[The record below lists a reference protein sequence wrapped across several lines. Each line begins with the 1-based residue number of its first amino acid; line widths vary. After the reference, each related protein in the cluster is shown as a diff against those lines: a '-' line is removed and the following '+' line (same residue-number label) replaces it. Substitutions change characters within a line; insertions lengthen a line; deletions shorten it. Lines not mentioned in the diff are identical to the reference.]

1 MTPSPAASAI
11 NHILAA
17 TPLAKERL
25 AKFAGKTAEFKVG
38 PVTVALTV
46 QTTGEVTR
54 AVPQAPRDLEV
65 KMSPFVLP
73 RLAARDEAAMR
84 EVEMKGDT
92 ELAHE
97 IAYLAK
103 NLRWDVEE
111 DLSRVV
117 GDIAAHRLVGGAKA
131 AAEYGR
137 DTADRLA
144 AGAAEYWT
152 EEDPLIA
159 SRVKVGQFGE
169 EVDALRDA
177 IERLEKRIDRLGAP
191 GNK

>member
-1 MTPSPAASAI
+1 
-11 NHILAA
+11 
-17 TPLAKERL
+17 L

-38 PVTVALTV
+38 PITVALTV

-65 KMSPFVLP
+65 WMSPFVLP
-73 RLAARDEAAMR
+73 RLAAGDEAAMR

-131 AAEYGR
+131 AAGYGR

-159 SRVKVGQFGE
+159 SRVKVEMFGD
-169 EVDALRDA
+169 EVDQLRDA
-177 IERLEKRIDRLGAP
+177 IERLGKRIDRLGVP
-191 GNK
+191 GPK

>member
-1 MTPSPAASAI
+1 VIPSPSARAI

-25 AKFAGKTAEFKVG
+25 AKFAGKTAVFRMG

-54 AVPQAPRDLEV
+54 AVPQAQRDLEV
-65 KMSPFVLP
+65 RLSPFLLP
-73 RLAARDEAAMR
+73 RLAANDEAAMR
-84 EVEMKGDT
+84 EVEMAGDS

-111 DLSRVV
+111 DLSGFV
-117 GDIAAHRLVGGAKA
+117 GDIVAHRLVGGAKA
-131 AAEYGR
+131 TAEYGR
-137 DTADRLA
+137 DTVDRLA

-159 SRVKVGQFGE
+159 SRVKLGQFGE
-169 EVDALRDA
+169 EVDQLRDA
-177 IERLEKRIDRLGAP
+177 VERLEKRIDRLVPP
-191 GNK
+191 GDK

>member
-1 MTPSPAASAI
+1 MIPSPAARAI

-25 AKFAGKTAEFKVG
+25 AKFAGKTAEFQVG
-38 PVTVALTV
+38 PVKVALTV

-65 KMSPFVLP
+65 KMSPFLLP
-73 RLAARDEAAMR
+73 RLAARDEAAVR
-84 EVEMKGDT
+84 EVEMVGDA

-117 GDIAAHRLVGGAKA
+117 GDIAAHRMVGGAKA
-131 AAEYGR
+131 AAGYGR
-137 DTADRLA
+137 DTAERLA

-152 EEDPLIA
+152 EEDPMIA
-159 SRVKVGQFGE
+159 SRVKVEQFGE
-169 EVDALRDA
+169 EVDQLRDA
-177 IERLEKRIDRLGAP
+177 LERLEKRIGKLGTP
-191 GNK
+191 GPG

>member
-17 TPLAKERL
+17 TPVAKERL

-38 PVTVALTV
+38 PITVALTV

-65 KMSPFVLP
+65 WMSPFVLP
-73 RLAARDEAAMR
+73 RLAAGDEAAMR

-131 AAEYGR
+131 AAGYGR

-159 SRVKVGQFGE
+159 SRVKVEMFGD
-169 EVDALRDA
+169 EVDQLRDA
-177 IERLEKRIDRLGAP
+177 IERLGKRIDRLGVP
-191 GNK
+191 GPK

>member
-17 TPLAKERL
+17 TPVAKERL

-38 PVTVALTV
+38 PITVALTV

-65 KMSPFVLP
+65 WMSPFVLP
-73 RLAARDEAAMR
+73 RLAAGDEAAMR

-131 AAEYGR
+131 AAGYGR

-159 SRVKVGQFGE
+159 SRVKVEMFGD
-169 EVDALRDA
+169 EVDQLRDA
-177 IERLEKRIDRLGAP
+177 IERLDKRIDKLGVP
-191 GNK
+191 GPK

>member
-1 MTPSPAASAI
+1 MPSPSADAI

-17 TPLAKERL
+17 TPLARERL
-25 AKFAGKTAEFKVG
+25 AKFAGKTAVFRVG

-54 AVPQAPRDLEV
+54 AVPQAQRDLEV
-65 KMSPFVLP
+65 RMSPFLLP
-73 RLAARDEAAMR
+73 RLAANDEAAMR
-84 EVEMKGDT
+84 EVEMAGDS

-111 DLSRVV
+111 DLSSFV
-117 GDIAAHRLVGGAKA
+117 GDIIAHRLVGGAKA
-131 AAEYGR
+131 AADYGR

-152 EEDPLIA
+152 EEDKLIA
-159 SRVKVGQFGE
+159 SRVKVEQFGE
-169 EVDALRDA
+169 EVDAFRDA
-177 IERLEKRIDRLGAP
+177 VERLEKRIDRLGKPATE
-191 GNK
+191 